1 MDKTQMTGV
10 GIARCFQR
18 PRPGAAFGLW
28 VLCGSG
34 KTNSSAAGAA
44 PERKADPSTPLG
56 MTGWVGQ
63 GYVGAEAPTHKAGG
77 GVARCFQRP
86 RRCLSPATIPPLRG
100 QRSQNERK
108 KKLAASVG
116 MTGGGVAFMSELKLK
131 LRPPKE
137 LMLPHGF

>member
-56 MTGWVGQ
+56 MTGWVGR

-77 GVARCFQRP
+77 GVAGGFQRP
-86 RRCLSPATIPPLRG
+86 RRGLSPATIPPLRG
-100 QRSQNERK
+100 QRAQNERRK
-108 KKLAASVG
+108 NLARSAGVS
-116 MTGGGVAFMSELKLK
+116 GGGG
-131 LRPPKE
+131 
-137 LMLPHGF
+137 GFIV

>member
-34 KTNSSAAGAA
+34 KTNSSAAEAA

-63 GYVGAEAPTHKAGG
+63 GYVGAEAPIHKAGG
-77 GVARCFQRP
+77 GVTKCFQRP
-86 RRCLSPATIPPLRG
+86 RRCLSPATIPVRLRSG
-100 QRSQNERK
+100 QALRFGRDDTLGGAAATKLMEQRK
-108 KKLAASVG
+108 KWRDELAAG
-116 MTGGGVAFMSELKLK
+116 YVAGKSS
-131 LRPPKE
+131 
-137 LMLPHGF
+137 G

>member
-1 MDKTQMTGV
+1 MT
-10 GIARCFQR
+10 
-18 PRPGAAFGLW
+18 L
-28 VLCGSG
+28 
-34 KTNSSAAGAA
+34 
-44 PERKADPSTPLG
+44 
-56 MTGWVGQ
+56 
-63 GYVGAEAPTHKAGG
+63 AE
-77 GVARCFQRP
+77 VARCFQRP
-86 RRCLSPATIPPLRG
+86 CPCLSPATIPPLRG

>member
-18 PRPGAAFGLW
+18 PRR
-28 VLCGSG
+28 CGFWAMG
-34 KTNSSAAGAA
+34 PVWQRKANSSAAEAA

-56 MTGWVGQ
+56 MTGWVGRV
-63 GYVGAEAPTHKAGG
+63 YVGAEAPTHKAGG